1 MARKQ
6 FWGCKC
12 YKNKYLFKTTKRHQN
27 LTEKMGKENW
37 QTHTGIKGHNSNC
50 MTPSISH
57 KTHWMGCHIYVW
69 YKTRT
74 YKNITLFYLT
84 TATTTIYFLLF
95 YSRLPS
101 LYKEQNG
108 SLMTCNLQVILN
120 DNELIPTKKAI
131 TVDEPVS
138 LGPLRSETQ
147 SHSSSLRPPFSSNLT
162 TCSFHKRKSLLHF
175 VL

>member
-1 MARKQ
+1 MSSMYSYCHRKSEYLNELYIMNYHQLIIRMHPWIIFMARKL

-74 YKNITLFYLT
+74 YKNISLFYLT

-101 LYKEQNG
+101 LYKE
-108 SLMTCNLQVILN
+108 
-120 DNELIPTKKAI
+120 
-131 TVDEPVS
+131 
-138 LGPLRSETQ
+138 
-147 SHSSSLRPPFSSNLT
+147 
-162 TCSFHKRKSLLHF
+162 
-175 VL
+175 

>member
-1 MARKQ
+1 MYLYCHRKSEYLNELYIMNYQQLIIRMHPWIIFMARKL

-74 YKNITLFYLT
+74 YKNISLFYLT

-101 LYKEQNG
+101 LYKE
-108 SLMTCNLQVILN
+108 
-120 DNELIPTKKAI
+120 
-131 TVDEPVS
+131 
-138 LGPLRSETQ
+138 
-147 SHSSSLRPPFSSNLT
+147 
-162 TCSFHKRKSLLHF
+162 
-175 VL
+175 